1 MRLFSVHK
9 HRHVIKPMM
18 VLNTTGYNM
27 SVMGPN
33 VGKSNDASI
42 LNHVVAENVK
52 EFRAWLREDDV
63 AVVDRGFRYSI
74 DILKICVNI
83 QLPNKLMSHITCP
96 VHKTRVNK
104 SFPGHRCANSD
115 VLVPGQGEQA
125 V

>member
-1 MRLFSVHK
+1 
-9 HRHVIKPMM
+9 MM
-18 VLNTTGYNM
+18 VLNTTGYIM
-27 SVMGPN
+27 SVIGPT

-42 LNHVVAENVK
+42 LNQVNVK
-52 EFRAWLREDDV
+52 KFRAWLRGDYI

-96 VHKTRVNK
+96 VHKPRVNK

-115 VLVPGQGEQA
+115 VLVPGQGEEQFDPDTA
-125 V
+125 NHSRFVTKV